1 MPDNRAR
8 VPKPPLG
15 DLKTSDYMEQY
26 KAYLADLG
34 NIGTRYATVQ
44 GFYMSV
50 ISALLGLLALTDS
63 TKEGQKLFGT
73 LPAPTLIVV
82 CVFSSLLCVVWSLT
96 ISFYLKL
103 FGAKISVLKQLEE
116 YLPVACFE
124 LEYKKLTETKAGRN
138 PQLPSLLRVEKYVP
152 FVLIVFFVAL
162 AGIRLYGGRKDMMP
176 WMASNLV
183 MSEGVGL
190 VIAAAIAGFV
200 GFVTLIITKEQTVSE
215 FRQKWIDALREDIAD
230 VVTGAKSMHGESITT
245 HEALWDKL
253 KSDYKGFHEAT
264 VKVKLRL
271 NPTESRTG
279 EDEATKSVLESLSK
293 VEAIFEDQRPKFQDL
308 PPLTVRIVSD
318 TQTILKKNW
327 ERVKEGETVYK
338 WTKRVLGVVV
348 TAGFVACV
356 AALVVYLVRAIRG

>member
-1 MPDNRAR
+1 
-8 VPKPPLG
+8 
-15 DLKTSDYMEQY
+15 
-26 KAYLADLG
+26 
-34 NIGTRYATVQ
+34 
-44 GFYMSV
+44 
-50 ISALLGLLALTDS
+50 
-63 TKEGQKLFGT
+63 
-73 LPAPTLIVV
+73 
-82 CVFSSLLCVVWSLT
+82 
-96 ISFYLKL
+96 
-103 FGAKISVLKQLEE
+103 
-116 YLPVACFE
+116 
-124 LEYKKLTETKAGRN
+124 
-138 PQLPSLLRVEKYVP
+138 
-152 FVLIVFFVAL
+152 
-162 AGIRLYGGRKDMMP
+162 
-176 WMASNLV
+176 
-183 MSEGVGL
+183 
-190 VIAAAIAGFV
+190 
-200 GFVTLIITKEQTVSE
+200 
-215 FRQKWIDALREDIAD
+215 
-230 VVTGAKSMHGESITT
+230 MHGESITT